1 MTTTSRHTNPANTSP
16 ADRRVGFT
24 CLAGAMVLVGTT
36 VIASRVIAGGGF
48 GGGGAGG
55 GMGPFTATALRFALA
70 FPVFLLLM
78 RWQGVRLPRPA
89 PRDLAVLVVQAGAGS
104 VGYTTLLISGLA
116 RTSAADAGVVIGT
129 LPVVTAMIAV
139 MVLGERPGRRL
150 LVAIALAAAGMM
162 AVAAGGGGGNGGGGA
177 SSLAGALL
185 VLGAVVC
192 EGLFILL
199 NKKLRIPIAPLA
211 LSTVMTGLG
220 FIAAGLPALILERPW
235 AAVPETAALLG
246 VAWYALVPTVIGF
259 VLWYAGAARV
269 SGAEAAPFTALAP
282 VSAVA
287 LAALV
292 LGEAVSLPQILGV
305 ACVLAALAALQIPKL
320 QVPKFQVPKFQVPNW
335 ASWRRR

>member
-1 MTTTSRHTNPANTSP
+1 MTTTSANSTPADTSP
-16 ADRRVGFT
+16 ADRRIGFA

-48 GGGGAGG
+48 GGGGASG

-116 RTSAADAGVVIGT
+116 LTSAADAGVVIGT

-150 LVAIALAAAGMM
+150 LVAIGLAAAGMM
-162 AVAAGGGGGNGGGGA
+162 AVAAGGGAGGDGGA

-305 ACVLAALAALQIPKL
+305 ACVLAALAALQ
-320 QVPKFQVPKFQVPNW
+320 VPKFQVPNW

>member
-1 MTTTSRHTNPANTSP
+1 MTTTSANSTPTNTTSANGTP
-16 ADRRVGFT
+16 ADRRVGFA

-36 VIASRVIAGGGF
+36 VIASRVIA
-48 GGGGAGG
+48 GGGAGG

-129 LPVVTAMIAV
+129 LPVVTAAIAV
-139 MVLGERPGRRL
+139 VVLGERPGRRL
-150 LVAIALAAAGMM
+150 LAAIALAAAGMM
-162 AVAAGGGGGNGGGGA
+162 AVAAGGAGGDGAADGGT
-177 SSLAGALL
+177 SSLTGTLL

-199 NKKLRIPIAPLA
+199 NKKLHAPVAPLA
-211 LSTVMTGLG
+211 LSAAMTGLG
-220 FIAAGLPALILERPW
+220 FIAAALPALILERPW
-235 AAVPETAALLG
+235 AAVPEAAALVG
-246 VAWYALVPTVIGF
+246 VVWYALVPTVIGF

-292 LGEAVSLPQILGV
+292 LGETVSLPQLLGV

-320 QVPKFQVPKFQVPNW
+320 QVPNW